1 MAEVLGLRSGGGD
14 VGLHGDVDIDVVF
27 GPFGGSAEGV
37 GSSGTLGGAV
47 GFLDFVF
54 VLVHEDEGD
63 GVVGVCFASG
73 VVEPGDLDVAGC
85 VVDDVD
91 SFETGETAYGV
102 AHVFGV
108 DGEVADDGADNG
120 VFEVV
125 GHSLVEGGGA
135 VFCRFETC
143 LEDLHERH
151 DELAYQSELSS
162 LQELCV
168 GFGILARDCLGAHG
182 CFAFPASTD
191 DGTYFAGESSEDT
204 LFDFTH
210 SFSCFLVNN

>member
-14 VGLHGDVDIDVVF
+14 VGLHGGVDVDVVF

-47 GFLDFVF
+47 GLLDFVF

-63 GVVGVCFASG
+63 GVVGVCLASG
-73 VVEPGDLDVAGC
+73 VVEPGDLDVSGC
-85 VVDDVD
+85 VVDNVD
-91 SFETGETAYGV
+91 SFETGESAYGV

-151 DELAYQSELSS
+151 DELAYESELSS
-162 LQELCV
+162 LQELCLSLRIFV
-168 GFGILARDCLGAHG
+168 ADSLCTHG
-182 CFAFPASTD
+182 GFAFPAGTD
-191 DGTYFAGESSEDT
+191 DGTYLARESTENT
-204 LFDFTH
+204 LFNFTH
-210 SFSCFLVNN
+210 SFKFF